1 MPIPPSPLPV
11 PSTPAGNPWSH
22 LDEAGSSLTVDAFLT
37 TLMSQVGNALRR
49 TITVPY
55 ADTAGLTVSEWR
67 LLALVA
73 HAGELPFSAL
83 VVQSTSD
90 KALVSRALRL
100 LEERGLVALL
110 AQGST
115 PRKKILCSITPAG
128 RQLHDE
134 VMPVARQHQAAALL
148 ALTQE
153 AHAKSLGIAS
163 RIAAE
168 AIETRALGGLAFSVA
183 SAEGGSLAWCTVR
196 GGAIAAAAIPA

>member
-1 MPIPPSPLPV
+1 MSIPPSPLPV
-11 PSTPAGNPWSH
+11 PSTPAGNPWTH
-22 LDEAGSSLTVDAFLT
+22 LDEAGSSLTIDAFLT

-153 AHAKSLGIAS
+153 E
-163 RIAAE
+163 RE
-168 AIETRALGGLAFSVA
+168 VMYRALLKLRGYCQGSQADPA
-183 SAEGGSLAWCTVR
+183 TEGG
-196 GGAIAAAAIPA
+196 PATADGEA